1 MSLLMIFVA
10 FASSVVMLTIA
21 AFGGG
26 GVFSIVVAAFLA
38 LAGYMLVVA
47 RRARRNEIDGHR
59 PTGSSPSIGEVSLGD
74 IRKLALAVGVLSLGF
89 GLFQLVYGPAYN
101 YSARWQW
108 LFTLAEHWFGK
119 RGDAVISLVG
129 GIVLVGAGISP
140 RK

>member
-1 MSLLMIFVA
+1 MSMLIIVVA
-10 FASSVVMLTIA
+10 FASSIVMLAIA
-21 AFGGG
+21 VSGGD
-26 GVFSIVVAAFLA
+26 VFAIALAALFA
-38 LAGYMLVVA
+38 LAGFMLAVA

-59 PTGSSPSIGEVSLGD
+59 PTASSPSIGEVSLGN
-74 IRKLALAVGVLSLGF
+74 IRNLALAVGVLSLGF

-119 RGDAVISLVG
+119 RGDAVISLVVG
-129 GIVLVGAGISP
+129 MCLVGFGISS